1 MWWSARWLA
10 CREAPSRHVLEV
22 GLSLESRKSAIE
34 DPGAELLDKAT
45 GLWEQ
50 YGRYALGAVVGLAV
64 VAIAGY
70 YIVAGNARKEN
81 SASEKLAEANDLFWR
96 ADYDRSRT
104 IAQDVARQYPGT
116 PSGTDALRIAGDDA
130 YWRGNWKDAIT
141 DYKAYL
147 QKVRS
152 GVLAA
157 TVKRSLAYA
166 LESDNQLAE
175 AANTYDQIVGEL
187 DRESSGEFLFASAR
201 CYEALKN
208 TAEAKKRYQRILDEF
223 PDSSYQLQ
231 ARIELAK
238 LSPTFVN

>member
-1 MWWSARWLA
+1 M
-10 CREAPSRHVLEV
+10 
-22 GLSLESRKSAIE
+22 SLESRKTAIE

-45 GLWEQ
+45 GLWDQ
-50 YGRYALGAVVGLAV
+50 YGRYLLGAVVGIAV

-81 SASEKLAEANDLFWR
+81 SASEKLSEANDLFWR
-96 ADYDRSRT
+96 ADYDRSRQ

-116 PSGTDALRIAGDDA
+116 PSGIDALRIAGDDA

-147 QKVRS
+147 QKVKS

-166 LESDNQLAE
+166 LESDGQFAD
-175 AANTYDQIVGEL
+175 AANMYDQVVGEL
-187 DRESSGEFLFASAR
+187 DRESSGEFLFAAAR
-201 CYEALKN
+201 CYLALKN
-208 TAEAKKRYQRILDEF
+208 NEEAKKRYQRILDEF

-238 LSPTFVN
+238 LSPTYVN